1 MPDDSQEPRIFVDSE
16 WKQQA
21 QREKEELDRQ
31 TRQPRQDQS
40 PAEPSILEIAHI
52 LVMQA
57 MAGLGGLQDAQTGQ
71 AIPPNLPVARH
82 FIDLLGVLL
91 EKTRPNLTD
100 EERRSIEGTLH
111 ELRMAFVQIV
121 EQLEAGV
128 SAPPSSPGA

>member
-1 MPDDSQEPRIFVDSE
+1 MPDESQEPRIFVDSD

-31 TRQPRQDQS
+31 TRQAEREQG
-40 PAEPSILEIAHI
+40 PAEVSILEIAHI

-57 MAGLGGLQDAQTGQ
+57 VAGLGGLQDAQTGRP
-71 AIPPNLPVARH
+71 IPPNLPVARH
-82 FIDLLGVLL
+82 FIDLLGILL

-100 EERRSIEGTLH
+100 EERRSIEGTLN

-121 EQLEAGV
+121 EQLETGA
-128 SAPPSSPGA
+128 SAPPPGAGA